1 MATRDLTTTYLRLRS
16 ALHHRKPQK
25 DEGPTSGGLLTQPGT
40 VDVSSLGL
48 GASPVYVDLVN
59 EINSDINALQQ
70 RSKFC
75 TFLYE

>member
-16 ALHHRKPQK
+16 ALHHRKPQT
-25 DEGPTSGGLLTQPGT
+25 EGEGSTNGGLLTQPGS

-70 RSKFC
+70 RSK
-75 TFLYE
+75 